1 MHNPVRRLE
10 EKKIRQ
16 PNHALPVKWGRHG
29 GWLAEFRAAIL
40 SSDEVVRIS
49 VCASHAASVVRG
61 ELSLGATWRPFFSF
75 FTWRKALPWLVF
87 TSPILEPPMPN
98 SQHSNQHNND
108 LFDVQYDVCESLF
121 ERICERMDE
130 RNGDL
135 ASLKTIR
142 DHVVQAVAAMEN
154 VEAESVYRE
163 LEEIRTMNR

>member
-1 MHNPVRRLE
+1 MQNSPPR
-10 EKKIRQ
+10 
-16 PNHALPVKWGRHG
+16 N
-29 GWLAEFRAAIL
+29 
-40 SSDEVVRIS
+40 DE
-49 VCASHAASVVRG
+49 
-61 ELSLGATWRPFFSF
+61 
-75 FTWRKALPWLVF
+75 
-87 TSPILEPPMPN
+87 
-98 SQHSNQHNND
+98 

-121 ERICERMDE
+121 ERIRKRMDE